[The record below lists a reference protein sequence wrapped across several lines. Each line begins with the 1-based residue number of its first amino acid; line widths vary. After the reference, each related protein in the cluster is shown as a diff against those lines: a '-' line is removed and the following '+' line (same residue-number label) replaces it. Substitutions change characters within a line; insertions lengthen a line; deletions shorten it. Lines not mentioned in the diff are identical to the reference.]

1 MAKDFQQKELS
12 GVLFKNSY
20 KEKDNQPDYTGECLV
35 DGENYKIAGWL
46 KKSAAGN
53 PYMSLA
59 FSVKLETQRPAPS
72 GKVDIDDDIPF

>member
-1 MAKDFQQKELS
+1 MAGNFQQKELS

-20 KEKDNQPDYTGECLV
+20 KEKPNQPDYSGECLI
-35 DGENYKIAGWL
+35 DGETYKIAGWA

-59 FSVKLETQRPAPS
+59 FSVKEEQRPTPD
-72 GKVDIDDDIPF
+72 GKVDLDDDLPF

>member
-35 DGENYKIAGWL
+35 DGENYKIAVG
-46 KKSAAGN
+46 
-53 PYMSLA
+53 
-59 FSVKLETQRPAPS
+59 
-72 GKVDIDDDIPF
+72 